1 MSNSALLPF
10 RERYDLLEELGSGA
24 TAKVYQVQHKISG
37 NTYAAKI
44 INKRKLKSKQ
54 ISDLHQEINTMREL
68 NHPSIVHLK
77 ESIFEDDKI
86 YLVLEEMRGGELFER
101 VIEEGCFREEQA
113 KEIFYN
119 LTCAVAYLHHKG
131 IVHRDLKPENIL
143 LKNRKNGDES
153 NLCLCDFGVSALLPK
168 RLINKSSDEQE
179 RSQPL
184 SRLCGSP
191 EYMAPEVIN
200 ADRKL
205 KRGYGPKC
213 DVWSLGIIL
222 YVLLCG
228 QPPFGADDVSESE
241 DDNME
246 EFHCNLPKHI
256 RDLFRVICKGNID
269 TEVDNW
275 RKLSPVAKKLILQM
289 LSVDPMNRPT
299 ARQIL
304 CNEWFEGLE
313 MPETLRSSSSSSSSS
328 TTCKG
333 KNKKAEKIRGS
344 KSPRPSKALS
354 ASYDFYDKSTEE
366 ERMLFLGRREFLL
379 DIGDTFSRAKKLH
392 HLLEVGVRH
401 ACELMQAD
409 RGSIFVVDEK
419 NNVMFTEIAEKLD
432 SVIKI
437 PLGKGLVGTCY
448 NDRSTI
454 NVRDTTKDK
463 RFDGSTD
470 KKSGYNTESVLCVPI
485 MDDDGS
491 VMGVAQ
497 MINKM
502 PLGNAFD
509 DEDIH
514 LLEDFAIHISL
525 AMSRVH
531 FGDNATSVK
540 AKRKRRREDDKKVVD
555 LAPSSSKRSRKVA
568 NKEED
573 SDDDEEDE
581 EEKGGFSCSVQ

>member
-213 DVWSLGIIL
+213 DVWSLGVIL
-222 YVLLCG
+222 YVFLCG
-228 QPPFGADDVSESE
+228 YPPFEGESNTAIFKNILGQKLKF
-241 DDNME
+241 D
-246 EFHCNLPKHI
+246 PK
-256 RDLFRVICKGNID
+256 
-269 TEVDNW
+269 
-275 RKLSPVAKKLILQM
+275 
-289 LSVDPMNRPT
+289 
-299 ARQIL
+299 
-304 CNEWFEGLE
+304 EW
-313 MPETLRSSSSSSSSS
+313 
-328 TTCKG
+328 
-333 KNKKAEKIRGS
+333 
-344 KSPRPSKALS
+344 
-354 ASYDFYDKSTEE
+354 
-366 ERMLFLGRREFLL
+366 
-379 DIGDTFSRAKKLH
+379 
-392 HLLEVGVRH
+392 
-401 ACELMQAD
+401 
-409 RGSIFVVDEK
+409 
-419 NNVMFTEIAEKLD
+419 
-432 SVIKI
+432 
-437 PLGKGLVGTCY
+437 
-448 NDRSTI
+448 STI
-454 NVRDTTKDK
+454 SEEAKDLITKMLDRNVATRITA
-463 RFDGSTD
+463 S
-470 KKSGYNTESVLCVPI
+470 E
-485 MDDDGS
+485 
-491 VMGVAQ
+491 A
-497 MINKM
+497 
-502 PLGNAFD
+502 
-509 DEDIH
+509 
-514 LLEDFAIHISL
+514 L
-525 AMSRVH
+525 AH
-531 FGDNATSVK
+531 PWF
-540 AKRKRRREDDKKVVD
+540 
-555 LAPSSSKRSRKVA
+555 SK
-568 NKEED
+568 
-573 SDDDEEDE
+573 
-581 EEKGGFSCSVQ
+581 